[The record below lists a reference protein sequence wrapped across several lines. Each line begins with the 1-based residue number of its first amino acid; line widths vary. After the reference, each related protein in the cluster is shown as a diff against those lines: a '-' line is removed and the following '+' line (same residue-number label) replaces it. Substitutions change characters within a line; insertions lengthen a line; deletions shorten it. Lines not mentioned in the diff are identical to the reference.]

1 MNEVIDNLAVNR
13 DASIGGNQTVAGDS
27 HIKHNLRVDGWLE
40 ARNIKG
46 PNKGMYLSYEV
57 LKSVYP
63 VPDEGWYALV
73 GKTLPA
79 DIYIGRG
86 GDWVLT
92 GEKGGDVEIDFGGI
106 DELEERMKN
115 VEQNAKD
122 ASEAAQQT
130 ASEAKETAEHALEL
144 ANAGLPTIELSELD
158 NMVPSGLGAAKYD
171 ELMKGAPVLYA
182 VTDNGYRIGVLEFFC
197 DGGLRHV
204 VTQKLTTHYS
214 VADGVFTGSHS
225 DAKVSMYWRSYN
237 RNASSA
243 MENEK
248 GTWGKW
254 REFNTE
260 PAPNFSVET
269 FYEVSDLAGIML
281 FPASQE
287 ELQQKPNGSKEKNSE
302 LNGIVFNTKANR
314 FQHIIRSEETPNV
327 ATIWPVWVTS
337 AGEYSY
343 DAFGNSADNGIA
355 PARGRLYYC
364 KKDSSLYIKQG
375 KGLAKVN

>member
-13 DASIGGNQTVAGDS
+13 DANIGGNQTVAGDS
-27 HIKHNLRVDGWLE
+27 HVKHNLRVDGWLE

-46 PNKGMYLSYEV
+46 PNKGMYLSYEA

-86 GDWVLT
+86 GDWELT

-115 VEQNAKD
+115 VEKNAKD

-158 NMVPSGLGAAKYD
+158 NMVPSGLGAANYD
-171 ELMKGAPVLYA
+171 ELMKGSPVLYA

-204 VTQKLTTHYS
+204 VTQKLTTHCL

-248 GTWGKW
+248 GTWAKW
-254 REFNTE
+254 QEFNTE

-269 FYEVSDLAGIML
+269 FYEISALDNVTL
-281 FPASQE
+281 FPASRE
-287 ELQQKPNGSKEKNSE
+287 ELQQKPNGNREENSE
-302 LNGIVFNTKANR
+302 LNGIVFNTSENR
-314 FQHIIRSEETPNV
+314 FQHIIRSDGEAGT
-327 ATIWPVWVTS
+327 AMMWPVWVTN
-337 AGEYSY
+337 AGVYSS
-343 DAFGNSADNGIA
+343 DAFGSSADNGIA
-355 PARGRLYYC
+355 PVRGRLYYC

-375 KGLAKVN
+375 TGLAKVN